1 MKIKLAI
8 NFFLLAKK
16 ELVSSNP
23 KRKDNT
29 NELSRVFNVSLHHFL
44 AVVDT
49 TSVIQLSSLVKY
61 VKALH

>member
-29 NELSRVFNVSLHHFL
+29 NELSRVFNVSLHHFP

-49 TSVIQLSSLVKY
+49 TSVIQLSSLVKD

>member
-1 MKIKLAI
+1 MKIKLGI

-49 TSVIQLSSLVKY
+49 TSVIQLSSLVKD

>member
-1 MKIKLAI
+1 MKL
-8 NFFLLAKK
+8 NLQLTFFLLAKK
-16 ELVSSNP
+16 ELVSINL

-49 TSVIQLSSLVKY
+49 TSVIQLSSLVKD

>member
-16 ELVSSNP
+16 ELVSSNT

-49 TSVIQLSSLVKY
+49 TSVIQLSSLVKD

>member
-1 MKIKLAI
+1 MKIKLGI

-16 ELVSSNP
+16 ELVGSNHR
-23 KRKDNT
+23 RKDNT

-49 TSVIQLSSLVKY
+49 TSVIQLSSLVKD

>member
-49 TSVIQLSSLVKY
+49 TNVIQLSSLVKD

>member
-1 MKIKLAI
+1 MKL
-8 NFFLLAKK
+8 NLQLTFFLLAKK

-49 TSVIQLSSLVKY
+49 TSVIQLSSLVKD

>member
-23 KRKDNT
+23 TRKDNT

-49 TSVIQLSSLVKY
+49 TSVIQLSSLVKD